1 MRPEGPGIAF
11 RPVGCIIYHLEKLK
25 RNMKV
30 SEAFGKN
37 DKARELRKTL
47 PGLSLECIGG
57 NWMHLENL
65 RRMLKYAAEV
75 AAIRDL

>member
-1 MRPEGPGIAF
+1 
-11 RPVGCIIYHLEKLK
+11 
-25 RNMKV
+25 MKV